1 MINNVKKRQKY
12 NSNILESLMIKY
24 DVSYEAVRLAINGK
38 RKSIIAKDIKKD
50 YLRLL
55 SQLNKKIE
63 KNKQA

>member
-38 RKSIIAKDIKKD
+38 RKSTIAKDIKKD